1 MLDRLW
7 SRIGEKLSFR
17 CLQLF
22 LMILNENKYEGIKNL
37 YLEAIMTFKNM
48 FKKTTYISVEPE
60 KTKARR
66 EQQEEEPTVPEGM
79 WQKCTCCGEL
89 VYSEDLEENFYIC
102 PKCGYHLRIGARKRL
117 ELVLDQ
123 DTFVEWDTG
132 LKSGNPIEYDGYED
146 KLEELQ
152 IETELDE
159 AVITGIGKIGRRDVV
174 IGVCDTSFL
183 MGSMGHVVGEKIT
196 LAVERATKQKKPV
209 ILFTCSGGARMQE
222 GIVSLM
228 QMAKTSA
235 AIKRHSA
242 AGLLYITVL
251 TDPTTGGVTASFAML
266 GDIILAEPGALV
278 GFAGPRVI
286 KQTIGQDLPE
296 GFQQSEF
303 LLEHGLIDNIVQR
316 SNLKRVL
323 ERLLR
328 LHAKTKQVPDLYGK
342 VINELA
348 EYESRKNLLVEKKE
362 EIEQAEIETESK
374 SEVTT
379 DFNNA
384 VLNYTEKNSTRL
396 VSESAAEEK
405 QRLLHDL
412 AQGHAEESF
421 LTENSYLS
429 AWDRVKISRM
439 TERPTAVDY
448 MKRLFSHFYELHG
461 DRAFR
466 DDRSIVGGI
475 AMFGNQPVTVIGQQK
490 GHNTKEN
497 IMRNFGMPYPE
508 GYRKALRL
516 MKEAE
521 KFRRPIVCF
530 VDTPGAFCGIEAEER
545 GQGEAIARNLA
556 EMSAIT
562 VPILTIMI
570 GEGGSGGALAM
581 AVANEVWMLENATYT
596 ILSPEGFASI
606 LWKDSKRASEAAEVM
621 KVTAADLKRLGIIED
636 IIPEQEPATQENME
650 EISMII
656 KRKMLAFL
664 QNYMGKKEDDIVARR
679 YRRFRDI

>member
-1 MLDRLW
+1 
-7 SRIGEKLSFR
+7 
-17 CLQLF
+17 
-22 LMILNENKYEGIKNL
+22 
-37 YLEAIMTFKNM
+37 MTFKDM

-60 KTKARR
+60 KNTNIHSGL
-66 EQQEEEPTVPEGM
+66 PVVPEGM
-79 WQKCTCCGEL
+79 WQKCKSCGEMI
-89 VYSEDLEENFYIC
+89 YSDDLEENFYVC
-102 PKCGYHLRIGARKRL
+102 PKCGYHLRIGARQRI
-117 ELVLDQ
+117 EMVLDP

-132 LKSGNPIEYDGYED
+132 LENGDPLEFDGYEE
-146 KLEELQ
+146 KITELQ
-152 IETELDE
+152 LLTGLDE
-159 AVITGIGKIGRRDVV
+159 AVITGTGKIGRRDVV

-196 LAVERATKQKKPV
+196 RAVERATKQKKPV

-235 AIKRHSA
+235 ALKRHSE
-242 AGLLYITVL
+242 AGLLYVTVL

-296 GFQQSEF
+296 GFQRSEF
-303 LLEHGLIDNIVQR
+303 LLEHGLIDNIVKR
-316 SNLKRVL
+316 PNLKRIL
-323 ERLLR
+323 ARILR
-328 LHAKTKQVPDLYGK
+328 LHTRTKQVPELYIK
-342 VINELA
+342 IVNELA
-348 EYESRKNLLVEKKE
+348 EYEQSRYFLCEKE
-362 EIEQAEIETESK
+362 EAPGEIFDE
-374 SEVTT
+374 
-379 DFNNA
+379 
-384 VLNYTEKNSTRL
+384 
-396 VSESAAEEK
+396 VSEHLEEPM
-405 QRLLHDL
+405 
-412 AQGHAEESF
+412 ESRVEY
-421 LTENSYLS
+421 LT
-429 AWDRVKISRM
+429 AWDRVQISRM
-439 TERPTAVDY
+439 SERPAAVDY
-448 MKRLFSHFYELHG
+448 MKQLFTHFYELHG
-461 DRAFR
+461 DRTYR
-466 DDRSIVGGI
+466 DDRAIVGGI
-475 AMFGNQPVTVIGQQK
+475 AMFGQQPVTVIGQQK

-521 KFRRPIVCF
+521 KFGRPIICF

-556 EMSAIT
+556 EMSSIT

-581 AVANEVWMLENATYT
+581 AVANEVWMMENATYT

-621 KVTAADLKRLGIIED
+621 KVTAADLRRLGIIED
-636 IIPEQEPATQENME
+636 IIPEQEPATQENIE
-650 EISMII
+650 EIAII
-656 KRKMLAFL
+656 MKKKILSFL
-664 QNYMGKKEDDIVARR
+664 QSYMTKKEDDIVNDR
-679 YRRFRDI
+679 YHRFRNI